1 MALITTSGITQ
12 AAVEYQNK
20 LRYFFYLVLMERVAA
35 LNWNVQEVDKK
46 DVASYFIRK
55 GGLIRP
61 YLPGSLGKLANLGEF
76 KESPLIVEKSYG
88 QFDDN
93 VQNYVDK
100 KVISAAGTAGN
111 QQKKHPLERL
121 ILEQGTRTVGEEVLS
136 AIYHGVRDT
145 ADQTWQGTV
154 TGYHKIIS
162 AAIVSG
168 EIATGNGNYK
178 ATGAIA
184 APATGTDTDA
194 YDKVVDFLSAAHF
207 SLKNQRVILEMSNNT
222 YKYARQALRNKF
234 AGKILKPDLLEEL
247 RDDCRMPFL
256 EISTSVEYGEGN
268 RLVLSLPGLRDLGVN
283 SRGDFTFVQVRQI
296 DADPNIINF
305 WWQYDS
311 GVRILTL
318 NKKAF
323 LTNDGTITGTAIVG
337 D

>member
-1 MALITTSGITQ
+1 LQ
-12 AAVEYQNK
+12 H
-20 LRYFFYLVLMERVAA
+20 LR
-35 LNWNVQEVDKK
+35 
-46 DVASYFIRK
+46 
-55 GGLIRP
+55 
-61 YLPGSLGKLANLGEF
+61 
-76 KESPLIVEKSYG
+76 
-88 QFDDN
+88 
-93 VQNYVDK
+93 
-100 KVISAAGTAGN
+100 
-111 QQKKHPLERL
+111 
-121 ILEQGTRTVGEEVLS
+121 
-136 AIYHGVRDT
+136 
-145 ADQTWQGTV
+145 
-154 TGYHKIIS
+154 
-162 AAIVSG
+162 
-168 EIATGNGNYK
+168 
-178 ATGAIA
+178 
-184 APATGTDTDA
+184 TDTDA
-194 YDKVVDFLSAAHF
+194 YDKVVEFLNAAHF

-311 GVRILTL
+311 GVRIVTL

>member
-1 MALITTSGITQ
+1 
-12 AAVEYQNK
+12 
-20 LRYFFYLVLMERVAA
+20 MERIQA
-35 LNWNVQEVDKK
+35 LNWNVLEVDKK
-46 DVASYFIRK
+46 DVATYFIRK

-61 YLPGSLGKLANLGEF
+61 YLAGSLGKLANLGEF
-76 KESPLIVEKSYG
+76 KESPLEVFMSYG
-88 QFDDN
+88 QLDDN

-100 KVISAAGTAGN
+100 KVISGTGAPGN

-154 TGYHKIIS
+154 TGYHKLIS

-168 EIATGNGNYK
+168 EIAVGNGNYK

-184 APATGTDTDA
+184 APATTSDTDA
-194 YDKVVDFLSAAHF
+194 YDKVVDFLNAAHF

-222 YKYARQALRNKF
+222 YRYVRQAMRNKF
-234 AGKILKPDLLEEL
+234 AGKVLNPVLLDEL
-247 RDDCRMPFL
+247 RDECRMPFL

-268 RLVLSLPGLRDLGVN
+268 RLVLSVPGLRDLGVN
-283 SRGDFTFVQVRQI
+283 SRGDFSFVQVRQL
-296 DADPNIINF
+296 DPDPNIINY
-305 WWQYDS
+305 WWQYAS